1 MPDDEVIDQEIEHP
15 VEYEV
20 STSAG
25 CVTEKLFRHD
35 FAERGIEEIYYF
47 GDYLRELV
55 HSNYFCGC
63 KITTKV

>member
-25 CVTEKLFRHD
+25 CVTEKLLGHK
-35 FAERGIEEIYYF
+35 APERRIEEIYDF
-47 GDYLRELV
+47 GDYLR
-55 HSNYFCGC
+55 
-63 KITTKV
+63 